1 MSIVLKLQTNI
12 QRALIFGQNFL
23 EIVKVACIT
32 GAMAK
37 RKNKRKDIEDIAS
50 TWQWPTGLA
59 LLLLHYTANVVS
71 IGLEVDL

>member
-1 MSIVLKLQTNI
+1 MEDGTISNLDSKIMSIVLKLQTNI

-50 TWQWPTGLA
+50 TWQ
-59 LLLLHYTANVVS
+59 
-71 IGLEVDL
+71 